1 MSRPRRRHSTGFG
14 YIGFGNSQDVF
25 NRKASKP
32 FSGVKNKLNKESHK
46 VFSTHYL
53 HHDLTE
59 TERLHIKNR
68 IRRKQKRKNIWASLI
83 TAFLMVILIVYM
95 INKLN
100 FKL

>member
-32 FSGVKNKLNKESHK
+32 FTGVKNKLNKESHK
-46 VFSTHYL
+46 VFNTHYL

-59 TERLHIKNR
+59 IERLHIKNR
-68 IRRKQKRKNIWASLI
+68 IRKKHKRNNIVAIFI
-83 TAFLMVILIVYM
+83 TVILMLILIVFI